1 MKVLMMQFINTFRG
15 FRTSCACE
23 LIQTL
28 LSATTKKNRKKR
40 SDQQDYAHAY
50 LCGMV
55 STLDVMHQAINDI
68 RQCRIELQDLCIA
81 TLI

>member
-1 MKVLMMQFINTFRG
+1 MMQFINTFRG

-28 LSATTKKNRKKR
+28 FSATTKKNRKKR

-55 STLDVMHQAINDI
+55 STLDVMHQRYKTMPHRAARFVYSNF
-68 RQCRIELQDLCIA
+68 DLIQESNK
-81 TLI
+81 